1 MAHMWSRRGVNTSP
15 NAKIINFLKTLCF
28 VTLAYVFLCV
38 GTHVWEWTYT
48 HTHACRGQRS
58 MQWSSSTTLPP
69 YFWDSFSLSL
79 SLTEPEAPRFCS
91 SVCPMSPKGPLSPL
105 PPQHAQLLLKTWI
118 QESKIR
124 FSSMDVM
131 YFANGAIF
139 PWFSL
144 ITWLHSPR
152 AWTL

>member
-1 MAHMWSRRGVNTSP
+1 M
-15 NAKIINFLKTLCF
+15 
-28 VTLAYVFLCV
+28 
-38 GTHVWEWTYT
+38 
-48 HTHACRGQRS
+48 HAEARGQCS
-58 MQWSSSTTLPP
+58 GLLQPLFHLTFETV
-69 YFWDSFSLSL
+69 SLSL

-144 ITWLHSPR
+144 IT
-152 AWTL
+152 